1 MTPDEPERVVSPEP
15 SAPAPETVEASLG
28 LERSERRQIQMGL
41 AALGFD
47 PGPADG
53 LFGRRTRT
61 AIGDWQS
68 SQGGSATGHLDA
80 EAAKALMAA
89 AEAAAEVAAKKSF
102 SRGAARETL
111 SKALHAV
118 ERIQDDFVR
127 ASKFALLA
135 EYQSKAGD
143 DRGARRSIDE
153 ALAAK
158 SRLDDVHWGHDLLLE
173 YVAGAQAAIGDV
185 QGAFASA
192 RRITDEHNRVRALA
206 GIARAQAE
214 AGETGEAARTIGE
227 AMSIAARIGDDSN
240 RSFALVDVAS
250 AQAISGDIRGALDTA
265 QTIESIRVH
274 HSIWPLS
281 DIVRAQMERGDAA
294 GAAQSIGTAMRA
306 ASRIA
311 EEGDRTNAFADIAAM
326 QAEAGDTIGA
336 ANSFNRA
343 LQLVQRI
350 ADPSERNF
358 ALEKIAWT
366 QAETGDIA
374 GALATVRR
382 LPADYNAWWA
392 LKTIAEAQAR
402 AGDTSGASATAQRVL
417 DAQYRAQSF
426 AGIAEVQMKAGNT
439 LGAARL
445 IVEALTTAEHIG
457 DYDDSIWAYT
467 AIARVQLEGGSP

>member
-1 MTPDEPERVVSPEP
+1 
-15 SAPAPETVEASLG
+15 
-28 LERSERRQIQMGL
+28 
-41 AALGFD
+41 
-47 PGPADG
+47 
-53 LFGRRTRT
+53 
-61 AIGDWQS
+61 
-68 SQGGSATGHLDA
+68 
-80 EAAKALMAA
+80 
-89 AEAAAEVAAKKSF
+89 
-102 SRGAARETL
+102 
-111 SKALHAV
+111 
-118 ERIQDDFVR
+118 
-127 ASKFALLA
+127 
-135 EYQSKAGD
+135 
-143 DRGARRSIDE
+143 
-153 ALAAK
+153 
-158 SRLDDVHWGHDLLLE
+158 
-173 YVAGAQAAIGDV
+173 
-185 QGAFASA
+185 
-192 RRITDEHNRVRALA
+192 
-206 GIARAQAE
+206 
-214 AGETGEAARTIGE
+214 
-227 AMSIAARIGDDSN
+227 MSIAARIGDDSN

-311 EEGDRTNAFADIAAM
+311 EEGDRTNAFANIAAM

-366 QAETGDIA
+366 QAGTGDIA

-426 AGIAEVQMKAGNT
+426 AGIAEVQMKAGDT

-467 AIARVQLEGGSP
+467 AIARVQLEGGTP